1 MRQRYQPKKVE
12 KLNLIPIMDAV
23 FIFIFFL
30 LMSSQ
35 FVKIFDIGTN
45 LPMIKDVSE
54 KPDQDK
60 EPLDLT
66 VELFDEKIIVKTG
79 KTQAIRSQFTNSKED
94 WEKFR
99 SLMVELKVNHP
110 KENVV
115 TIDSQDKVPFH
126 RLVKTID
133 HTQKD
138 KAGMKKLFEQVVFK
152 K

>member
-1 MRQRYQPKKVE
+1 MRQRYQSKKIE

-79 KTQAIRSQFTNSKED
+79 KTQTVRSQFSNSKED

-99 SLMVELKVNHP
+99 NLMVELKVKNP
-110 KENVV
+110 KKQNK
-115 TIDSQDKVPFH
+115 DFKVII
-126 RLVKTID
+126 LKEMQNIINY
-133 HTQKD
+133 
-138 KAGMKKLFEQVVFK
+138 L
-152 K
+152 

>member
-1 MRQRYQPKKVE
+1 MRQRYQSKKIE

-35 FVKIFDIGTN
+35 FVKIFDIGAN

-54 KPDQDK
+54 KPDKDK

-79 KTQAIRSQFTNSKED
+79 KTQAVKSQFTNSKED

-99 SLMVELKVNHP
+99 NLMVELKTENP
-110 KENVV
+110 SENVV
-115 TIDSQDKVPFH
+115 TIDSQEKVPFH